1 MKIDLTKE
9 PLGIGSDGNPVY
21 LKDIWPS
28 NQEVAAT
35 IEKAL
40 TPEMFRRRYG
50 NVSEGP
56 AEWRTIDTAGGM
68 TYQWDIGST
77 YVKSPPFFEDMTLD
91 PEPVTDIR
99 GARTLA
105 VLADSV
111 TTDHISPAGSIKKD
125 SPAGA
130 YLTEHQVPPREL
142 GRAHV

>member
-68 TYQWDIGST
+68 TSPRDLGST
-77 YVKSPPFFEDMTLD
+77 YVKSPPFFYAIT
-91 PEPVTDIR
+91 PHPSPVTHLR
-99 GARTLA
+99 PPPPPPSL
-105 VLADSV
+105 
-111 TTDHISPAGSIKKD
+111 SPSFTPD
-125 SPAGA
+125 
-130 YLTEHQVPPREL
+130 
-142 GRAHV
+142 

>member
-56 AEWRTIDTAGGM
+56 AEWRTIDTAGGL
-68 TYQWDIGST
+68 TYPWDIDRKSA
-77 YVKSPPFFEDMTLD
+77 VKGKSMSVRVALGGRRNINKKRKFNTE
-91 PEPVTDIR
+91 
-99 GARTLA
+99 
-105 VLADSV
+105 ADS
-111 TTDHISPAGSIKKD
+111 H
-125 SPAGA
+125 
-130 YLTEHQVPPREL
+130 
-142 GRAHV
+142 